1 MFENLDLSL
10 FYYIG
15 AIALVMIANT
25 CLGVVKANKYNEFS
39 WKVFR
44 EGLIKYLL
52 ILVSVTFIF
61 GAGVLLP
68 ELEFTLPVNEESVTI
83 VQMLSVL
90 ALATLLKYLK
100 SCYENFVEIENLNKE
115 LEKKTVKETQK
126 EEYLG

>member
-15 AIALVMIANT
+15 AIALVMVANT

-83 VQMLSVL
+83 VQMLSIL

-115 LEKKTVKETQK
+115 LEEKTVKEVQK
-126 EEYLG
+126 KEYLG

>member
-90 ALATLLKYLK
+90 ALATLLKYIK

-115 LEKKTVKETQK
+115 LEEKTVKETQK

>member
-10 FYYIG
+10 FYYIC
-15 AIALVMIANT
+15 AIALVMVANT

-115 LEKKTVKETQK
+115 LEEKTVKETQK

>member
-25 CLGVVKANKYNEFS
+25 CLGVVKANKYNEFD
-39 WKVFR
+39 WKVLKK
-44 EGLIKYLL
+44 GLIKYLL
-52 ILVSVTFIF
+52 ILLAVTFIF

-68 ELEFTLPVNEESVTI
+68 EFELTLPINEESVTI

-90 ALATLLKYLK
+90 AIATLLKYLK

-115 LEKKTVKETQK
+115 LKDKTVKETQK

>member
-25 CLGVVKANKYNEFS
+25 CLGIVKANKYNEFD
-39 WKVFR
+39 WKILKK
-44 EGLIKYLL
+44 GLIKYLL
-52 ILVSVTFIF
+52 ILLAVTFVF

-90 ALATLLKYLK
+90 ALATLIKYLK

-115 LEKKTVKETQK
+115 LEEKTVKEVQK
-126 EEYLG
+126 KEYLG

>member
-25 CLGVVKANKYNEFS
+25 CLGIVKANKYNEFD
-39 WKVFR
+39 WKIFKK
-44 EGLIKYLL
+44 GLIKYLL
-52 ILVSVTFIF
+52 ILLAVTFVF

-90 ALATLLKYLK
+90 ALATLIKYLK

-115 LEKKTVKETQK
+115 LEEKTVKEVQK
-126 EEYLG
+126 KEYLG

>member
-115 LEKKTVKETQK
+115 LEEKTVKETQK

>member
-61 GAGVLLP
+61 GAGVILP

-115 LEKKTVKETQK
+115 LEEKTVKETQK

>member
-1 MFENLDLSL
+1 MLNNLDLSL

-83 VQMLSVL
+83 VQMLSIL

-115 LEKKTVKETQK
+115 LEKKTVKEVQK

>member
-1 MFENLDLSL
+1 MLNNLDLSL

-25 CLGVVKANKYNEFS
+25 CLGVVKANKYKEFS

-83 VQMLSVL
+83 VQMLSIL

-115 LEKKTVKETQK
+115 LEKKTVKEVQK